1 MPLNSDIQN
10 EMHQAL
16 KEGDSDRVRTL
27 RLLLSKLKEK
37 TIETGGKLSESDS
50 LKVLQTAAKQRREA
64 IELYLKGGR
73 EDLVNQEKTELR
85 IIEQYLPSQLNEDEM
100 RKIIATVIEEI
111 GAVGAAHHEAHVAA
125 GGTARPPEELLE
137 HPPKGRHAGARG
149 DEQVVVLVG
158 LPRQQERP
166 AGWAGELD
174 IAAHGRI
181 AEVVA
186 AGSDVQAVIVRMLAL
201 AIGRVLGEVTFDGH
215 GQDVALPVLPPGRTR
230 DRVQPDLVR
239 PAAVVQTRCDH
250 PEGLADLDPSG
261 EHRARHIHRD
271 VPHEARGLAVHAEFA
286 AEEVTGHRA
295 LAAGQVHLHFD
306 ELWVVVRVTGG
317 CPRCHDALYKRR
329 LSAAAG

>member
-111 GAVGAAHHEAHVAA
+111 GAATIADMGKVMGQVMQQIA
-125 GGTARPPEELLE
+125 G
-137 HPPKGRHAGARG
+137 RG
-149 DEQVVVLVG
+149 DG
-158 LPRQQERP
+158 KIAQQ
-166 AGWAGELD
+166 
-174 IAAHGRI
+174 
-181 AEVVA
+181 
-186 AGSDVQAVIVRMLAL
+186 
-201 AIGRVLGEVTFDGH
+201 
-215 GQDVALPVLPPGRTR
+215 
-230 DRVQPDLVR
+230 LVR
-239 PAAVVQTRCDH
+239 
-250 PEGLADLDPSG
+250 E
-261 EHRARHIHRD
+261 
-271 VPHEARGLAVHAEFA
+271 
-286 AEEVTGHRA
+286 
-295 LAAGQVHLHFD
+295 
-306 ELWVVVRVTGG
+306 
-317 CPRCHDALYKRR
+317 Y
-329 LSAAAG
+329 LSS